1 MHTWRILL
9 AFSILLVLIAILS
22 TIPPIKKSS
31 MPVKKSGMPLEGRE
45 GVTTYTITYNG
56 ANSVISREVKMD
68 VSGINIGG
76 MNQGLI
82 TILAVIG
89 TLVGIFST
97 IFWMVVV
104 WRVLTVLEKLSTSVD
119 RLLQQKVSD
128 EQERDGEA

>member
-1 MHTWRILL
+1 
-9 AFSILLVLIAILS
+9 
-22 TIPPIKKSS
+22 
-31 MPVKKSGMPLEGRE
+31 
-45 GVTTYTITYNG
+45 
-56 ANSVISREVKMD
+56 MD

>member
-1 MHTWRILL
+1 VELT
-9 AFSILLVLIAILS
+9 S
-22 TIPPIKKSS
+22 
-31 MPVKKSGMPLEGRE
+31 
-45 GVTTYTITYNG
+45 
-56 ANSVISREVKMD
+56 EV
-68 VSGINIGG
+68 V
-76 MNQGLI
+76 NQGLI

-97 IFWMVVV
+97 IFWMIVV

>member
-1 MHTWRILL
+1 VELT
-9 AFSILLVLIAILS
+9 S
-22 TIPPIKKSS
+22 
-31 MPVKKSGMPLEGRE
+31 
-45 GVTTYTITYNG
+45 
-56 ANSVISREVKMD
+56 EV
-68 VSGINIGG
+68 V
-76 MNQGLI
+76 NQGLI